1 MDPMNICVVCQYYH
15 PEPFKIT
22 QICEQL
28 VAQGHSVHVVTG
40 LPNYPTGEIPEEYRH
55 GRRRREVVNG
65 VHVTRVGEIPRRGGT
80 LGLVLNYASF
90 AVSASLKA
98 LTMRAECDAIF
109 VYQLSPV
116 TMALPAV
123 VMKRR
128 FKRPILLYCLDLW
141 PESMKILAPGERSAA
156 FRLTK
161 WLSGFIYR
169 SCDRIAVSSPTFID
183 YFDTVHGIDPAR
195 LSYLPQYSDECG
207 IDVSRGD
214 EPGPVRFFFTGNIGA
229 TQGVDWILE
238 AASIL
243 DDTADF
249 EVHFVGD
256 GSYLE
261 TAQRMVAEQGLGSR
275 VIFHGRHP
283 EEHMPEFFGMADACL
298 LTLKSENLTG
308 LTIPR
313 KLQTY
318 LAAAKPV
325 IAAIDGPAAEI
336 IGEARCGIH
345 VPAGDVAGL
354 ARAMRDFIS
363 KREVWEEWGTNARRY
378 HEAHYTLARFMNDL
392 EGLLNGIRPSR

>member
-1 MDPMNICVVCQYYH
+1 MDAMNICVVCQYYH

-28 VAQGHSVHVVTG
+28 VSRGHSVHVLTG
-40 LPNYPTGEIPEEYRH
+40 LPNYPAGEIPEEYRH
-55 GRRRREVVNG
+55 GRRRRETING
-65 VHVTRVGEIPRRGGT
+65 VQVTRVSEIPRRHGK
-80 LGLVLNYASF
+80 LGLLLNYASF
-90 AVSASLKA
+90 AISASFKA
-98 LTMRAECDAIF
+98 LTMRSEYDAIF

-123 VMKRR
+123 VLKRR
-128 FKRPILLYCLDLW
+128 LKRPLLLYCLDLW

-161 WLSGFIYR
+161 ALSRFIYR
-169 SCDRIAVSSPTFID
+169 SCDRIAVSSPTFTS
-183 YFDTVHGIDPAR
+183 YFGTVHGIGPER
-195 LSYLPQYSDECG
+195 ISYLPQYSDELG
-207 IDVSRGD
+207 VESRHGD
-214 EPGPVRFFFTGNIGA
+214 ESGPVRFFFTGNIGA

-238 AASIL
+238 AASML
-243 DDTADF
+243 DDAADF

-261 TAQRMVAEQGLGSR
+261 TAQRMVAEQNLEGR

-283 EEHMPEFFGMADACL
+283 EECMPEFFGMADACL
-298 LTLKSENLTG
+298 LTLRSENLTG

-318 LAAAKPV
+318 LAAGKPV
-325 IAAIDGPAAEI
+325 IAAIDGPAARI
-336 IGEARCGIH
+336 IDEARCGIH

-354 ARAMRDFIS
+354 ARAMREFIS
-363 KREVWEEWGTNARRY
+363 NRGVWEEWGSNARTY
-378 HEAHYTLARFMNDL
+378 HEAHHTLSRFMNDL
-392 EGLLNGIRPSR
+392 EGLLDGVGGSL

>member
-1 MDPMNICVVCQYYH
+1 MDAMNICVVCQYYH

-22 QICEQL
+22 QICEEL
-28 VAQGHSVHVVTG
+28 VSRGHSVHVLTG
-40 LPNYPTGEIPEEYRH
+40 LPNYPAGEIPEEYRR
-55 GRRRREVVNG
+55 GRRRRETING
-65 VHVTRVGEIPRRGGT
+65 VQVTRVSEIPRRPGK
-80 LGLVLNYASF
+80 LGLLLNYASF
-90 AVSASLKA
+90 AISASLRA
-98 LTMRAECDAIF
+98 LTMRAEYDAIF

-123 VMKRR
+123 VLKRR
-128 FKRPILLYCLDLW
+128 LKRPVLLYCLDLW
-141 PESMKILAPGERSAA
+141 PESMKILAPGEDGLA

-161 WLSGFIYR
+161 RLSRFIYR
-169 SCDRIAVSSPTFID
+169 LCDRIAVSSPTFID
-183 YFDTVHGIDPAR
+183 YFDTVHGIDPAH
-195 LSYLPQYSDECG
+195 LSYLPQYSDEG
-207 IDVSRGD
+207 ALDVIRRD
-214 EPGPVRFFFTGNIGA
+214 ESGPVRFFFTGNIGA

-261 TAQRMVAEQGLGSR
+261 TAQRLVAEQGLGSR

-283 EEHMPEFFGMADACL
+283 EEDMPEFFQMADACL
-298 LTLKSENLTG
+298 LTLRSENLTG

-325 IAAIDGPAAEI
+325 IAAIDGPAAGI
-336 IGEARCGIH
+336 IDEAGCGIH

-363 KREVWEEWGTNARRY
+363 NREVWEEWGANARSY
-378 HEAHYTLARFMNDL
+378 HEAHYTLERFMNDL
-392 EGLLNGIRPSR
+392 EGLLKGVGGSH